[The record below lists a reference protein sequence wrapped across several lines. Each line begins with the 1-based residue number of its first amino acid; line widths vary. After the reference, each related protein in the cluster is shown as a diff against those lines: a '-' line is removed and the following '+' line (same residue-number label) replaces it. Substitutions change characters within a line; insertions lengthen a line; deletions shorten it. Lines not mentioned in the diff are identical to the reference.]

1 MKEIPFLPRTS
12 PGLLAHIQQPSPG
25 WRFPIYAGTLFDGNH
40 ATLRAAGS
48 TLDAPGW
55 YQRTLRRWISA
66 AFIEWRY
73 FSVITPAF
81 HGIVGMALFN
91 PAELFKQLAEGGLLV
106 ILAGMLDLPEQLAAQ
121 SHTMRDLPQ
130 ICWMHLFPT
139 DQLTFEGIDAAT
151 VRAEGQGVQLVC
163 EHLAPQ
169 QHRLLL
175 RHERG
180 LEVRLEHYGLDGT
193 AIAPTYAEDVGY
205 LPGTHWVVYNPS
217 PIARTSGAITM
228 TPEFLAQI
236 IGQSFPTIA
245 SPALARL
252 VARDTCCARWDH
264 GNGYYE
270 HSFGLNPLPLHG
282 WDFLFVPDA
291 QRQQGIV
298 LQTYQRSQTLRY
310 LEVLWHDGAEQRYT
324 RFSADQLHLVWEDT
338 YLDPHIHVRLP
349 RKRVIVAHKPGL
361 QLELEN
367 TILHQIPFLRP
378 ATPAVR
384 HFFISEQIGVT
395 NWRLMDDAD
404 KLLVEVRDQ
413 PSGGEIAHGRLWP
426 PRA

>member
-1 MKEIPFLPRTS
+1 
-12 PGLLAHIQQPSPG
+12 
-25 WRFPIYAGTLFDGNH
+25 
-40 ATLRAAGS
+40 
-48 TLDAPGW
+48 
-55 YQRTLRRWISA
+55 
-66 AFIEWRY
+66 
-73 FSVITPAF
+73 
-81 HGIVGMALFN
+81 
-91 PAELFKQLAEGGLLV
+91 
-106 ILAGMLDLPEQLAAQ
+106 
-121 SHTMRDLPQ
+121 
-130 ICWMHLFPT
+130 
-139 DQLTFEGIDAAT
+139 
-151 VRAEGQGVQLVC
+151 
-163 EHLAPQ
+163 
-169 QHRLLL
+169 
-175 RHERG
+175 
-180 LEVRLEHYGLDGT
+180 
-193 AIAPTYAEDVGY
+193 
-205 LPGTHWVVYNPS
+205 
-217 PIARTSGAITM
+217 M

-236 IGQSFPTIA
+236 AGQSFPTIA

-395 NWRLMDDAD
+395 NWRLMDDAG
-404 KLLVEVRDQ
+404 KLLVAVRDQ